1 MRLIIRDLIYR
12 SPLQLIQSVIIDNN
26 VLDCWVEKSLNRNGL
41 NNASNNCTFCYIPNG
56 FRDKKKNQKVFILK
70 ENMKGHLGIP
80 KKYVEEIADYNGLRY
95 LSTFEWE

>member
-1 MRLIIRDLIYR
+1 MN
-12 SPLQLIQSVIIDNN
+12 PLTWQNPEQLFVAQVLKKIFYNSVAE
-26 VLDCWVEKSLNRNGL
+26 LRLNRNGL

>member
-1 MRLIIRDLIYR
+1 MQVCLL
-12 SPLQLIQSVIIDNN
+12 SFLLVQSVIIDNN